1 MQPKENVPEHRERN
15 RNRRTKSFLK
25 LHRPPFEEGAIEKEE
40 RMPVGRTRTYE
51 WRCFKDESLQLT
63 EERPKT
69 GAFLAVELKVE
80 LLSDDGSK
88 TTKLIP
94 CCWNGRHFIY
104 VPVFRSK
111 AYRIFWRKRRI
122 SFKGE
127 EQ

>member
-1 MQPKENVPEHRERN
+1 MQPKEIVPEHRE

-25 LHRPPFEEGAIEKEE
+25 LHRPLLGEGATEKRE
-40 RMPVGRTRTYE
+40 RMPVGRTRAYE
-51 WRCFKDESLQLT
+51 WRCFKDESHQLT
-63 EERPKT
+63 EEHPKT

-104 VPVFRSK
+104 VPVFRQK

-122 SFKGE
+122 SLE
-127 EQ
+127 EEER

>member
-1 MQPKENVPEHRERN
+1 MQPKEIVPEHQK

-25 LHRPPFEEGAIEKEE
+25 LHRPLFEKEE

-51 WRCFKDESLQLT
+51 WRCFKDESHQLT

-111 AYRIFWRKRRI
+111 VYRIFWRKRQI
-122 SFKGE
+122 SLEGE

>member
-1 MQPKENVPEHRERN
+1 MQPKENVPEHRE

-25 LHRPPFEEGAIEKEE
+25 LHRPPFEEGAIEKEV
-40 RMPVGRTRTYE
+40 RMPVGRTRAYE
-51 WRCFKDESLQLT
+51 WRCFKDESHLLT

-104 VPVFRSK
+104 VPVFRQK

-122 SFKGE
+122 SLE
-127 EQ
+127 EEER

>member
-1 MQPKENVPEHRERN
+1 MQPKDNVPGHRE

-25 LHRPPFEEGAIEKEE
+25 LHRPVFGEAAIEKEA
-40 RMPVGRTRTYE
+40 RMPVGRTRAYE
-51 WRCFKDESLQLT
+51 WRCFKDESHQLT
-63 EERPKT
+63 EECPKT
-69 GAFLAVELKVE
+69 GAFLTVELKVE

-111 AYRIFWRKRRI
+111 VYRIFWRKRRI
-122 SFKGE
+122 SLEGE

>member
-15 RNRRTKSFLK
+15 RRTKSFLK
-25 LHRPPFEEGAIEKEE
+25 LHRPVFGEAAIEKEA
-40 RMPVGRTRTYE
+40 RMPVGRTRAYE
-51 WRCFKDESLQLT
+51 WRCFKDESHQLM

-111 AYRIFWRKRRI
+111 VYRIFWRKRRI
-122 SFKGE
+122 SLEGE

>member
-1 MQPKENVPEHRERN
+1 MQPKENLPEHRE

-25 LHRPPFEEGAIEKEE
+25 LHRPLFGEGAIEKGE
-40 RMPVGRTRTYE
+40 RMPVGRTRAYE
-51 WRCFKDESLQLT
+51 WRWFKDESHLLT

-104 VPVFRSK
+104 VPVFRQK

-122 SFKGE
+122 SLE
-127 EQ
+127 EEER